1 MLFSYKNFRGNIMSA
16 RRPAPALSAL
26 VAAGLLLAPAAA
38 AQAATSPL
46 QLGRFQADAGGTR
59 QKDTKANVNGEWI
72 QVRNTSAKALGVA
85 GYVLRDAYGH
95 RYVFPKGAVIPARG
109 VVTVYTGAGTD
120 GKGRFYWK
128 RGFHTWNNTGETAT
142 LLSPKGMRMDVCGY
156 KKNAAGYV
164 NC

>member
-1 MLFSYKNFRGNIMSA
+1 MLFSYKNIRGNTMSA
-16 RRPAPALSAL
+16 HRPAPALSAL

-38 AQAATSPL
+38 AEAATSPL
-46 QLGRFQADAGGTR
+46 QLGRFQADAGGTKV
-59 QKDTKANVNGEWI
+59 KDTKANVNGEWI

-95 RYVFPKGAVIPARG
+95 RYVFPRGAVIPARG
-109 VVTVYTGAGTD
+109 VVTVYSGRGTN
-120 GKGRFYWK
+120 GKGRFYWNQ
-128 RGFHTWNNTGETAT
+128 GWHVWNNTGETAT
-142 LLSPKGMRMDVCGY
+142 LLSPKSVRLDVCTY